1 MSSEDAT
8 PTATPK
14 PDRRV
19 IKDAKGRGLA
29 VALGVGLVVMGFVVF
44 AILQMGGEVANKGA
58 ASIIVAKEFRPR
70 AETQITVGTSGLQK
84 ERIEGSYVFRV
95 RVPSVG
101 DREYFVWV
109 EKEEFDTHDV
119 GDDYYIVRQADR
131 EHIFIELQKPPETG
145 SADDNP

>member
-1 MSSEDAT
+1 MST
-8 PTATPK
+8 GGATPK

-19 IKDAKGRGLA
+19 VKDTKARDLVVA
-29 VALGVGLVVMGFVVF
+29 VGVGLVVMGFVVF

-84 ERIEGSYVFRV
+84 ERIEGSYVFKV
-95 RVPSVG
+95 RVPSAD

-109 EKEEFDTHDV
+109 EKKEFDTYDV
-119 GDDYYIVRQADR
+119 GDAYYIVRQADR
-131 EHIFIELQKPPETG
+131 ERILLDLEMPAETG
-145 SADDNP
+145 TAADNP